1 MQLKGNI
8 LSTAPGGSNP
18 LEDYVK
24 NISFEKL
31 GLGLFIL
38 PGLMVFPAIIGALAL
53 VTPIITGALLNPIA
67 LGSLTSFFYGFAI
80 SATIASY
87 KLLKAASTHF
97 YDSAVVVYYWS
108 RRDNFENILNYLRE
122 RRETRGLP
130 SPVTG
135 LLLTFLTGG
144 IGYIPIL
151 FFVEK
156 NLRDHARFE
165 EEVLLGGSSLQSAT
179 ALGFIRDL
187 LLTTASLGL
196 YLSYWSWRVVTLFNT
211 HLITIHGS
219 HPNRPIQSPP
229 PTSQPLTREDSNTI
243 VLGLVFIVAA
253 VDILLAYL
261 GFYSHLHLAVVLGLS
276 LTYYGLKFSRKPLV
290 AVALAYGLIYL
301 ALGFSTAIG
310 VAGFTTYVKVAELFE
325 EASKSILQQSFLGIL
340 AYIFLN
346 NFSIASSSL
355 PPLVGPVVVSYGVA
369 NSGAIYG
376 AVVAERNLPPTLFIT
391 PHTPLELLGYAFY
404 VAASSELA
412 TGGRRALKL
421 FIGGA
426 VTLLIAAVV
435 ETFLVVGAR

>member
-1 MQLKGNI
+1 
-8 LSTAPGGSNP
+8 LSTALGGSNP

-165 EEVLLGGSSLQSAT
+165 EEV
-179 ALGFIRDL
+179 
-187 LLTTASLGL
+187 
-196 YLSYWSWRVVTLFNT
+196 
-211 HLITIHGS
+211 
-219 HPNRPIQSPP
+219 
-229 PTSQPLTREDSNTI
+229 
-243 VLGLVFIVAA
+243 
-253 VDILLAYL
+253 
-261 GFYSHLHLAVVLGLS
+261 
-276 LTYYGLKFSRKPLV
+276 
-290 AVALAYGLIYL
+290 
-301 ALGFSTAIG
+301 
-310 VAGFTTYVKVAELFE
+310 
-325 EASKSILQQSFLGIL
+325 
-340 AYIFLN
+340 
-346 NFSIASSSL
+346 
-355 PPLVGPVVVSYGVA
+355 
-369 NSGAIYG
+369 
-376 AVVAERNLPPTLFIT
+376 
-391 PHTPLELLGYAFY
+391 
-404 VAASSELA
+404 
-412 TGGRRALKL
+412 
-421 FIGGA
+421 
-426 VTLLIAAVV
+426 
-435 ETFLVVGAR
+435 

>member
-1 MQLKGNI
+1 M
-8 LSTAPGGSNP
+8 SEAPQASNP

-24 NISFEKL
+24 NISFIKL
-31 GLGLFIL
+31 GPNLFIL
-38 PGLMVFPAIIGALAL
+38 PGLMLFPAIIGALAL
-53 VTPIITGALLNPIA
+53 VAPIITGASLNPIA
-67 LGSLTSFFYGFAI
+67 VGGLTSFFYGFTI
-80 SATIASY
+80 SAAIASY

-108 RRDNFENILNYLRE
+108 RRENFENILNYLKE

-151 FFVEK
+151 FLVEK
-156 NLRDHARFE
+156 NLREHARFE
-165 EEVLLGGSSLQSAT
+165 EEVLFGGSKIQPT
-179 ALGFIRDL
+179 TTLGFIRDL

-196 YLSYWSWRVVTLFNT
+196 YLAYWSWRVVALFNT
-211 HLITIHGS
+211 HLTAIHGS
-219 HPNRPIQSPP
+219 HPNRPTRSPP
-229 PTSQPLTREDSNTI
+229 PPSQPLTREDSNTT

-276 LTYYGLKFSRKPLV
+276 LAYYGLKFSQKPLV
-290 AVALAYGLIYL
+290 AVAIAYGLIYL
-301 ALGFSTAIG
+301 ALGFSTVIG
-310 VAGFTTYVKVAELFE
+310 VAGFTTYVKVAELFK
-325 EASKSILQQSFLGIL
+325 EASKSILQQGFLGIL

-355 PPLVGPVVVSYGVA
+355 PPLLGPIVVSLGVA
-369 NSGAIYG
+369 NSGVVYG

-404 VAASSELA
+404 AAASSELA
-412 TGGRRALKL
+412 TGDKRALKL
-421 FIGGA
+421 FIVGA
-426 VTLLIAAVV
+426 ATLLIAAVV
-435 ETFLVVGAR
+435 ETFLIAGAR